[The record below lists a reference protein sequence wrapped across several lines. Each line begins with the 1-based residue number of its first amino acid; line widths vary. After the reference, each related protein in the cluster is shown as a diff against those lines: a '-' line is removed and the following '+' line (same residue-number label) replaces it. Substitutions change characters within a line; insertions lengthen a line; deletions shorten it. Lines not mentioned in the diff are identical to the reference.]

1 MIDRRVNPFIVDNK
15 SRTQFESHN
24 LGHLSNLPT
33 KKSVYFTTQP
43 VANFGDETNLT
54 DPWFYTTGVFD
65 GKFGSVVGQGASG
78 VVLSGE
84 WHGQKAAFKHVE
96 IESRIHEQSLKS
108 LDEKLSE
115 MTSIQSTRGS
125 KIVSFYGHYR

>member
-1 MIDRRVNPFIVDNK
+1 MVDRGVHPFVVDYTN
-15 SRTQFESHN
+15 STQFESHN

-33 KKSVYFTTQP
+33 QKSVYFTTQP
-43 VANFGDETNLT
+43 VADFEDKTHLS
-54 DPWFYTTGVFD
+54 DPWLYTAGVFD
-65 GKFGSVVGQGASG
+65 GKFGRVIGRGATG